1 MKIVYV
7 AENITGVGGL
17 QRILIDKMNYLAEH
31 TMHEIILMT
40 VWHTN
45 AEPHFPISPSV
56 RYVRLNVPASKA
68 FLPLALWRFRKHI
81 RKLNPDV
88 TIQLRAV
95 GAFLTLFSGWHG
107 PTIMEMHS
115 ARQAQNHRWLY
126 PLVERK
132 ADAIVCL
139 TNGDARNYPHARRVE
154 VIPNFSSVLAAA
166 NPAPPQPPQGRG
178 RLARDKQ
185 GLTSPNSQF
194 SILNSQFE
202 NTPKHVIWMG
212 RDCPEKDLPRL
223 RRIWAEVEKTHPDW
237 TLDIHHNTSDIVGAY
252 AKASISVLTSRAEG
266 FSLTT
271 LEAGQMGL
279 PVVAFD
285 CPYGPSDIVIDGE
298 TGYLIPLRIDGSEEK
313 ADKLFIEKLTFLM
326 DHADIRREMGAAA
339 RKAAGRFNKQQIM
352 NQWLKLFAEI
362 AK

>member
-1 MKIVYV
+1 MRILFCIERLTVR
-7 AENITGVGGL
+7 GGL
-17 QRILIDKMNYLAEH
+17 ERIIIDKLNYLAEH
-31 TMHEIILMT
+31 TAHEIVLMT

-45 AEPHFPISPSV
+45 EVPCFPICPVV
-56 RYVRLNVPASKA
+56 RRVNLNVPPTLLM
-68 FLPLALWRFRKHI
+68 LPMAAWRFRREV

-115 ARQAQNHRWLY
+115 ARQAMNHRWLY
-126 PLVERK
+126 PLIEKKV
-132 ADAIVCL
+132 DAIVCL
-139 TNGDARNYPHARRVE
+139 TNGDARNYPKARRVE
-154 VIPNFSSVLAAA
+154 VIPNFSSL
-166 NPAPPQPPQGRG
+166 PPQGEGRG
-178 RLARDKQ
+178 GA
-185 GLTSPNSQF
+185 S
-194 SILNSQFE
+194 
-202 NTPKHVIWMG
+202 PKHVVWMG

-252 AKASISVLTSRAEG
+252 TKASISVLTSRAEG

-326 DHADIRREMGAAA
+326 DHADIRREMGTAA

-362 AK
+362 TK